1 MAAVLIADDDN
12 VMLDLVAQTM
22 ERLGFVVSRAEDGGQ
37 LLQQLAEHGP
47 YDLLISDI
55 SMPWMTGLQVLHSAR
70 TAGLA
75 TPLIVMTA
83 LPIDS
88 SCVRPFGASA
98 VLLRK
103 PFRIKQ
109 LVAAVHHLLRVGQQ
123 QPAI

>member
-1 MAAVLIADDDN
+1 MTTVLIADDDN
-12 VMLDLVAQTM
+12 AMLDLVTQTM
-22 ERLGFVVSRAEDGGQ
+22 ERLGFVVTRAEDGDQ
-37 LLQQLAEHGP
+37 LLQQIAEHGP

-83 LPIDS
+83 LPVDG
-88 SCVRPFGASA
+88 SCVRPFGSNA

-103 PFRIKQ
+103 PFRTKQ
-109 LVAAVHHLLRVGQQ
+109 LVAAVNHLLRIGQQ
-123 QPAI
+123 RPAS